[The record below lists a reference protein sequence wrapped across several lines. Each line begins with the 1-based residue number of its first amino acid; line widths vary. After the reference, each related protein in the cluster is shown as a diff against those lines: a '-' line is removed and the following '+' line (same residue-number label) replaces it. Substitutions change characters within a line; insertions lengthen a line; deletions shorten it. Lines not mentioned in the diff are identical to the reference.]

1 MAGVH
6 LADFAGYS
14 ENMSPISFLCLYLAT
29 PAALHLRMEQ
39 VEPLPASWR
48 GLMLDLQALRNLA
61 RQNDQSTG
69 LSPAYTKALL
79 RLENLRGPTA
89 DDMAERGGLLIRLGR
104 IDQALGFLR
113 GANAQKP
120 DHPAIMAHL
129 ATAMTLANDFAGAEA
144 ILVLAA
150 TNRPASW
157 RLTEL
162 AHLAMVRQRLK
173 RNAVLAE
180 QPSASLANLQ
190 ELMLSFPADSRL
202 MWQASETA
210 AAMGDQTNAIR
221 LLDIATG
228 ELGLRDP
235 AALRRREALRSGMHE
250 KHAPAPAFRSYRPL
264 APLAPEVELPAM
276 EGGAQ
281 PLPWSLSASARPGNR
296 GFQFPPLLKGLQG
309 KRVRVVGYAQFLG
322 DEPGEAPFL
331 LIEQPFGCW
340 WCERPD
346 LSGQFLVEL
355 SDGEI
360 LVPTRQAVVV
370 EGILELN
377 SNDPE
382 QHPLQ
387 IRNAKA
393 RSEP

>member
-1 MAGVH
+1 
-6 LADFAGYS
+6 
-14 ENMSPISFLCLYLAT
+14 
-29 PAALHLRMEQ
+29 
-39 VEPLPASWR
+39 
-48 GLMLDLQALRNLA
+48 
-61 RQNDQSTG
+61 
-69 LSPAYTKALL
+69 
-79 RLENLRGPTA
+79 
-89 DDMAERGGLLIRLGR
+89 
-104 IDQALGFLR
+104 
-113 GANAQKP
+113 
-120 DHPAIMAHL
+120 
-129 ATAMTLANDFAGAEA
+129 
-144 ILVLAA
+144 
-150 TNRPASW
+150 
-157 RLTEL
+157 
-162 AHLAMVRQRLK
+162 MVRQRLR

-190 ELMLSFPADSRL
+190 ELMLSFPADSSL

-235 AALRRREALRSGMHE
+235 AALRRRETLRSDMHE

-296 GFQFPPLLKGLQG
+296 GFQFPPLLKGLHG

-382 QHPLQ
+382 RHPLQ
-387 IRNAKA
+387 IRNATA
-393 RSEP
+393 RAQP